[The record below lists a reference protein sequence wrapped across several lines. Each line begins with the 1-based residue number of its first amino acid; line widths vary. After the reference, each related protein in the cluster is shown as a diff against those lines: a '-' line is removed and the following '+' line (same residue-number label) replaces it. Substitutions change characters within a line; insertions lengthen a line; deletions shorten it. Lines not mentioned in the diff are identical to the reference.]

1 MTSER
6 KQELILYVKEVTKDW
21 LKNNRVFGQARDVI
35 LDDMEEVICMIER
48 EKQ

>member
-6 KQELILYVKEVTKDW
+6 KAELILYVKEVTQDW
-21 LKNNRVFGQARDVI
+21 IKINSVFGQAKDVI